1 MLAFEEGSQRFIS
14 ILTLPIS
21 IPEKKKPTFFIFKP
35 LCGASKGLAKALKA
49 LKNLVRHQKEVQK

>member
-21 IPEKKKPTFFIFKP
+21 IPEKKKPTFIFKP